1 MNPISDQLLSK
12 LACPKCQGDL
22 KYDRDNE
29 NLDCDN
35 CKLRF
40 RITDE
45 IPVLLLDE
53 ATEIE

>member
-1 MNPISDQLLSK
+1 MTPLSDQLLSK

-22 KYDRDNE
+22 KYDRAKE
-29 NLDCDN
+29 VLDCMN

-40 RITDE
+40 QVTDE

-53 ATEIE
+53 ATELE